1 VSGRHVLQLDSGP
14 MYPGRGYPARP
25 GEDRPGLSPF
35 GRLAMGQT
43 LGKPS
48 ILIYDHEACGTQKA
62 EVDMLTIEGDDVDA
76 CQLVL
81 TLHPPRVIPLPI
93 EEVRERLDQQ
103 NLTGE
108 QTNSEVTTG
117 RFPGEHHHRP
127 IRWPPLEAKI
137 LFGTGGVSTEVI
149 VDYVNGVTL
158 PVVASYVRA
167 YALVSQ
173 SKRDGDI
180 YGTSAAY
187 YLAAHVGPG
196 FSAHRAQRTVFV
208 GKVHDNRES
217 EVFDTPK
224 FGKVAFISGRR
235 THDDSHHDI
244 KHHAPVIAAGWIR
257 FFQSPD
263 GTNPVGDFFVS
274 SYMSR
279 VEVPN
284 AGLYFAVY
292 NQSGHEMNMAVVFEL
307 GL

>member
-1 VSGRHVLQLDSGP
+1 

-48 ILIYDHEACGTQKA
+48 ILIYDHEACGTQQA
-62 EVDMLTIEGDDVDA
+62 EVDMLTIEGDDLDA
-76 CQLVL
+76 CQLVI
-81 TLHPPRVIPLPI
+81 TLHPPRVIALSR
-93 EEVRERLDQQ
+93 EEVRARLDKQ
-103 NLTGE
+103 NISGE
-108 QTNSEVTTG
+108 QTNSEITTG
-117 RFPGEHHHRP
+117 TFPGEPHHRR

-137 LFGTGGVSTEVI
+137 LFGTGSASTEVT
-149 VDYVNGVTL
+149 VDFVNGVTF

-173 SKRDGDI
+173 SRRDGDI

-187 YLAAHVGPG
+187 YLAAHAGPG
-196 FSAHRAQRTVFV
+196 FSTHRAQRTVFV

-224 FGKVAFISGRR
+224 LGTVAFISGRR
-235 THDDSHHDI
+235 THHEDEDDHHHH
-244 KHHAPVIAAGWIR
+244 HHAPVIAAGWIR

-263 GTNPVGDFFVS
+263 GSGPVGDFFVS
-274 SYMSR
+274 SYVSR
-279 VEVPN
+279 VVVPN
-284 AGLYFAVY
+284 AGLYFSVF
-292 NQSGHEMNMAVVFEL
+292 NQSGHEMNLAVVFEL